1 MAVRTEDKLHF
12 SKECRDIQLLI
23 LLSLAA
29 FSLLANFRSVISN
42 QNHSTSLESTL
53 QTRLAWV
60 NQPAGQVKEGGRES
74 GDRADGLM

>member
-1 MAVRTEDKLHF
+1 MT
-12 SKECRDIQLLI
+12 KEFNEEIFTSSYLPQ
-23 LLSLAA
+23 
-29 FSLLANFRSVISN
+29 LANFRSVISN

-74 GDRADGLM
+74 GDRADGLMYRDGDY